1 MIVER
6 KNEKLFAKSNIR
18 VGALSHDDQPV
29 ELKDSQAYI
38 RITSD
43 KDYYYMQVSADG
55 QSFATLSKM
64 DFRYLSTE
72 VIGGFTGVMIGL
84 FTQGGDGD
92 GYADFDWFEYTTK

>member
-1 MIVER
+1 MVER
-6 KNEKLFAKSNIR
+6 EKKKLYAKSNIR

-29 ELKDSQAYI
+29 ELKDAQAYI

-84 FTQGGDGD
+84 FTQGDDED